1 MHEGRKRIAVLL
13 SLAVV
18 PTIYLSGLLAQ
29 FTRNYDAWQAGGGT
43 VGDGTSPGLPNSNP
57 FICLIAA
64 FSVDG
69 FKAFCI
75 LFIAV
80 GFLFLMLWLRDKE
93 DGQNYDQERNF
104 KYAQKGTYGT
114 AGFLS
119 REEMKEFL
127 DILPITKTT
136 GTILGSLGKE
146 VVSIP
151 EETFMNKH
159 IAVYGASGSMK
170 SRSFVRNMVFQSVA
184 RGESIILTDP
194 KSELYEDMSI
204 YLEENG
210 YAVRVFNLVHP
221 ECSDRWNCLGE
232 INQDE
237 IMAQICVEIIF
248 SNTGDE
254 VGKGF
259 WDRTET
265 NLLKALILYVDIE
278 RSPEDRNMGAV
289 YEILIDRTAQDLE
302 NIFSVLPRTHPA
314 KKAYSIYQKSDSK
327 VRADTMAGLG
337 TRLQVFQSQKICDI
351 TAADDFVF
359 SQMGWEK
366 CAYFVIISDQDSTF
380 RFLSSLF
387 FSFLFVNLVR
397 AADDKTEE
405 RALPIG
411 VNFILDEFPNIGMIP
426 DFKMKISTVRS
437 RNIRISVIFQN
448 IAQLENRYPKN
459 EWLEIIGNCDTQ
471 IALGCN
477 DPMTAAFI
485 SERTGLTTIEAVSES
500 KHLHTWRVTDYTP
513 DYKETSSVGKRQLM
527 NPDEI
532 LRMPMDEALII
543 LRARN
548 VFKVK
553 KFDFTKHPESKKLK
567 KRKAIAYIPKWRKEQ
582 MEAVEKESIQVIQT
596 VQKHVAEQEKK
607 KKPTEISKFDLMS
620 KEETYDE

>member
-13 SLAVV
+13 SLAIVSM
-18 PTIYLSGLLAQ
+18 IYLSGLLAQ
-29 FTRNYDAWQAGGGT
+29 FTRNYDAWQTGGGT
-43 VGDGTSPGLPNSNP
+43 VGDGTSPRLPNSNP

-221 ECSDRWNCLGE
+221 ECSDRWNCLGK

-289 YEILIDRTAQDLE
+289 YEILIDLQRRTWKIYSVYYRERIRLRRLIVFIKNQTVRCVQIPWRDLAPDCRC
-302 NIFSVLPRTHPA
+302 SRA
-314 KKAYSIYQKSDSK
+314 K
-327 VRADTMAGLG
+327 R
-337 TRLQVFQSQKICDI
+337 
-351 TAADDFVF
+351 
-359 SQMGWEK
+359 
-366 CAYFVIISDQDSTF
+366 FVILQQQMTLFSRKWVGRNVHISL
-380 RFLSSLF
+380 LS
-387 FSFLFVNLVR
+387 
-397 AADDKTEE
+397 A
-405 RALPIG
+405 
-411 VNFILDEFPNIGMIP
+411 
-426 DFKMKISTVRS
+426 
-437 RNIRISVIFQN
+437 IRIAPSVS
-448 IAQLENRYPKN
+448 YPRCSFRSY
-459 EWLEIIGNCDTQ
+459 L
-471 IALGCN
+471 
-477 DPMTAAFI
+477 
-485 SERTGLTTIEAVSES
+485 
-500 KHLHTWRVTDYTP
+500 
-513 DYKETSSVGKRQLM
+513 
-527 NPDEI
+527 
-532 LRMPMDEALII
+532 
-543 LRARN
+543 
-548 VFKVK
+548 
-553 KFDFTKHPESKKLK
+553 
-567 KRKAIAYIPKWRKEQ
+567 
-582 MEAVEKESIQVIQT
+582 
-596 VQKHVAEQEKK
+596 
-607 KKPTEISKFDLMS
+607 
-620 KEETYDE
+620 

>member
-1 MHEGRKRIAVLL
+1 
-13 SLAVV
+13 
-18 PTIYLSGLLAQ
+18 
-29 FTRNYDAWQAGGGT
+29 
-43 VGDGTSPGLPNSNP
+43 
-57 FICLIAA
+57 
-64 FSVDG
+64 
-69 FKAFCI
+69 
-75 LFIAV
+75 
-80 GFLFLMLWLRDKE
+80 
-93 DGQNYDQERNF
+93 
-104 KYAQKGTYGT
+104 
-114 AGFLS
+114 
-119 REEMKEFL
+119 MKEFL

-278 RSPEDRNMGAV
+278 RNPEDRNMGAV

-327 VRADTMAGLG
+327 VRAGG
-337 TRLQVFQSQKICDI
+337 T
-351 TAADDFVF
+351 
-359 SQMGWEK
+359 WH
-366 CAYFVIISDQDSTF
+366 
-380 RFLSSLF
+380 
-387 FSFLFVNLVR
+387 
-397 AADDKTEE
+397 
-405 RALPIG
+405 
-411 VNFILDEFPNIGMIP
+411 
-426 DFKMKISTVRS
+426 
-437 RNIRISVIFQN
+437 
-448 IAQLENRYPKN
+448 
-459 EWLEIIGNCDTQ
+459 Q
-471 IALGCN
+471 IAG
-477 DPMTAAFI
+477 
-485 SERTGLTTIEAVSES
+485 V
-500 KHLHTWRVTDYTP
+500 
-513 DYKETSSVGKRQLM
+513 
-527 NPDEI
+527 
-532 LRMPMDEALII
+532 
-543 LRARN
+543 
-548 VFKVK
+548 
-553 KFDFTKHPESKKLK
+553 PE
-567 KRKAIAYIPKWRKEQ
+567 PK
-582 MEAVEKESIQVIQT
+582 
-596 VQKHVAEQEKK
+596 
-607 KKPTEISKFDLMS
+607 DL
-620 KEETYDE
+620 

>member
-1 MHEGRKRIAVLL
+1 MAIFPVL
-13 SLAVV
+13 
-18 PTIYLSGLLAQ
+18 Y
-29 FTRNYDAWQAGGGT
+29 AGGYLTQLIENYSIWQKVGHIP
-43 VGDGTSPGLPNSNP
+43 GDGTAPSLPQKGVSV
-57 FICLIAA
+57 CLSAA
-64 FSVDG
+64 FSLMGLKV
-69 FKAFCI
+69 
-75 LFIAV
+75 L
-80 GFLFLMLWLRDKE
+80 LFLGLTIAGIVLFAVFIGKGKKGD
-93 DGQNYDQERNF
+93 YDTERKF
-104 KYAQKGTYGT
+104 HYSEKGSYGT
-114 AGFLS
+114 ARFMDK
-119 REEMKEFL
+119 RRMKELL
-127 DILPITKTT
+127 DVTGIQKTE
-136 GTILGSLGKE
+136 GTILGTVDGA

-151 EETFMNKH
+151 VASRMNRN
-159 IAVYGASGSMK
+159 IAVFGASGSMK
-170 SRSFVRNMVFQSVA
+170 SRAFVRNMIFQSVK
-184 RGESIILTDP
+184 RGESLILTDP
-194 KSELYEDMSI
+194 KSELYEDMSV
-204 YLEENG
+204 YLKEQG
-210 YAVRVFNLVHP
+210 YIVRVFNLVQP
-221 ECSDRWNCLGE
+221 EHSDRWNC
-232 INQDE
+232 INEVSHDQM
-237 IMAQICVEIIF
+237 MAQICADVIIK
-248 SNTGDE
+248 NTGG
-254 VGKGF
+254 GKTDHF
-259 WDRTET
+259 WDSSEL

-278 RSPEDRNMGAV
+278 RNPEDRNMGAV
-289 YEILIDRTAQDLE
+289 YEILIDLTAQDLE

-500 KHLHTWRVTDYTP
+500 KHLHTWRFTDYTP

-527 NPDEI
+527 NLDEI

-553 KFDFTKHPESKKLK
+553 KFDFTKHSESKKLK

-582 MEAVEKESIQVIQT
+582 MEAVMWTATGS
-596 VQKHVAEQEKK
+596 
-607 KKPTEISKFDLMS
+607 SRM
-620 KEETYDE
+620 